1 MAWGDYFREQYA
13 QQQAA
18 RPGYAPARRSPE
30 APKPKDPITRTQ
42 LTVGAAILVL
52 LVHFK
57 FRPLPSALVA
67 LAGGV
72 ILGQLDGIRTRPRV
86 LALPADPDSSP
97 YIPSTPARP
106 DGYLSGNLSDAA
118 DYVGGIEDWVSD
130 NPF

>member
-1 MAWGDYFREQYA
+1 MAQPWDLYGQYVEQN
-13 QQQAA
+13 QA
-18 RPGYAPARRSPE
+18 PGYRVARRAPA

-52 LVHFK
+52 IVHFK

-72 ILGQLDGIRTRPRV
+72 ILGQLDGLRTRPRV
-86 LALPADPDSSP
+86 LALPADPDSP

-106 DGYLSGNLSDAA
+106 DGYLSGGLYDAS